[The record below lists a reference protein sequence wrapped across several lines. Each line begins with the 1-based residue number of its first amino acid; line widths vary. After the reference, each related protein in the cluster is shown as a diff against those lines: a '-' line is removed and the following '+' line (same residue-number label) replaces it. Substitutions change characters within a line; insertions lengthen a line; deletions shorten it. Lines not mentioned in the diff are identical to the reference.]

1 MHHPKLFLLLGIIA
15 GSVGAISLFSLM
27 LVSAWRLVD
36 FTLTA

>member
-1 MHHPKLFLLLGIIA
+1 MHHPKLFLLLGIIV

-27 LVSAWRLVD
+27 LVSAWWLVD